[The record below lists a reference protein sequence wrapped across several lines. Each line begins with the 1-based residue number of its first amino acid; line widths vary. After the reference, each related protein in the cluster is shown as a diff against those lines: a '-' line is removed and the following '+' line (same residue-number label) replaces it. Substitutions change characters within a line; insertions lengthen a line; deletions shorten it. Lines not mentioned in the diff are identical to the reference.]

1 MAGQLLE
8 AAEQLTQAL
17 QQASGRRALHIVNL
31 CGRQRMRAQRI
42 AKTSL
47 VGALLGTREAAQ
59 SSAKRTT
66 ALLDEFEAAQR
77 ELEETP
83 LRSPEIRVA
92 LAAIGDEWLRL
103 LGGLRAAET
112 ADGRRALV
120 HASETMLERLDTL
133 TNAYEHS
140 LQVILG

>member
-1 MAGQLLE
+1 
-8 AAEQLTQAL
+8 
-17 QQASGRRALHIVNL
+17 
-31 CGRQRMRAQRI
+31 MRAQRI
-42 AKTSL
+42 AKLSL
-47 VGALLGTREAAQ
+47 VSALLPRQATAPIEEA
-59 SSAKRTT
+59 T

-77 ELEETP
+77 ELEQAP
-83 LRSPEIRVA
+83 LRSPEIRQA

-103 LGGLRAAET
+103 LAGLRSAHT

-120 HASETMLERLDTL
+120 HASETILERLDAL